1 MCGFA
6 LSNQHASALVL
17 VPLALP
23 VLRVLSK
30 ESLLS
35 WKFVAELGGLW
46 FLLGLS
52 PYAALAIPAQLP
64 QQGSWGD
71 LSSLRGFVRHVFRE
85 EYGTLRLGVTSS
97 PSGEGVLER
106 VWEYLKDC
114 STQTIHL
121 GTPLSLLGIGWALLA
136 GHRVADSTTKR
147 GQAAL
152 RARMYGGALAA
163 AWVLY
168 VGFWHGVI
176 SNISLRRP
184 MSRAV
189 HARFWMQPNLLV
201 CIAAGGGLGV
211 VVNFFA
217 ARCRHGRLSSS
228 RFGRRFIAAAI
239 ATMTLAL
246 PVVLMA
252 VMVQLQWGV
261 MYNRGA
267 WSGRSDGWTMH
278 LYGQVMCEQCAPCLS
293 YFFSKKSGRQHPLE
307 RD

>member
-1 MCGFA
+1 M
-6 LSNQHASALVL
+6 L

-23 VLRVLSK
+23 VMRALSK

-46 FLLGLS
+46 FMLGLS
-52 PYAALAIPAQLP
+52 PYATLLIPAQVP

-71 LSSLRGFVRHVFRE
+71 LSSLRGFLRHVFRV
-85 EYGTLRLGVTSS
+85 EYGTLRLGVVSS

-114 STQTIHL
+114 STQTRHL
-121 GTPLSLLGIGWALLA
+121 GPPLSLLGVAWALLV
-136 GHRVADSTTKR
+136 GRRVADSTIEK
-147 GQAAL
+147 GQAAR
-152 RARMYGGALAA
+152 RARVYGGALVA
-163 AWVLY
+163 AWVFY

-176 SNISLRRP
+176 SNISLWRP

-211 VVNFFA
+211 VVNFIT
-217 ARCRHGRLSSS
+217 ARCLRGRLSSS
-228 RFGRRFIAAAI
+228 RIGKRFVAVTIAA
-239 ATMTLAL
+239 MTLAL

-252 VMVQLQWGV
+252 VLVHHQWDV

-267 WSGRSDGWTMH
+267 WSDRSDGWTMH
-278 LYGQVMCEQCAPCLS
+278 LYGQVMSE
-293 YFFSKKSGRQHPLE
+293 
-307 RD
+307 